1 MINIRI
7 SNEVF
12 RFLETIGAKYRQRGN
27 GIITFKNAD
36 EETVLE
42 YLGTYFLRSKIVSYL
57 VFNNLLENT
66 NYIEMIKN
74 KKEIKVL
81 DLGCGVAPEI
91 FGMLKAFINK
101 KFNYENFKFY
111 LLDSNPIMKKYFFKY
126 KYYFDIKNNFCT
138 NSTYLLYDFTSKEKF
153 SNGLKNLMESLKEK
167 FDVILNFNMINE
179 FYRTG
184 NKEENYRIFVEEMVK
199 YLNKDGLIFLT
210 DVCDKNN
217 DGRFFPIIMNQELKK
232 FYRNNKNYT
241 TLLPVQCNLNHNNCV
256 KNNVDCFTQINF
268 QIIRDFGF
276 GSMVYDNFK
285 TNYKIILENETASK
299 LINKKVSNNSKYLAA
314 ETSTGFN
321 VCENGKIE
329 KCMELTKNT
338 REGFFWSKYV

>member
-12 RFLETIGAKYRQRGN
+12 RFLETIGGKYKQRGG

-42 YLGTYFLRSKIVSYL
+42 YLGTYFVRSKVVSYL
-57 VFNNLLENT
+57 VFNNLIENT
-66 NYIEMIKN
+66 DYTEIIKN
-74 KKEIKVL
+74 KKELKIL
-81 DLGCGVAPEI
+81 DIGSGVAPEI
-91 FGMLKAFINK
+91 FGMIKAFINN

-111 LLDSNPIMKKYFFKY
+111 LIDSNPIMKKYFFKY
-126 KYYFDIKNNFCT
+126 KYYFDIKNNTST
-138 NSTYLLYDFTSKEKF
+138 NSTYLLYDFTSEEKF
-153 SNGLKNLMESLKEK
+153 SNRLKNLMESLKEK
-167 FDVILNFNMINE
+167 FDIILCFNMINE

-184 NKEENYRIFVEEMVK
+184 NKEENYRIFTEEMVK
-199 YLNKDGLIFLT
+199 YLNKDGVIFLT

-241 TLLPVQCNLNHNNCV
+241 TLLPVQCNLNHHNCV
-256 KNNVDCFTQINF
+256 NNNGDCFTQINF

-276 GSMVYDNFK
+276 GSMIYDSFK
-285 TNYKIILENETASK
+285 TNYKIILEKETALK
-299 LINKKVSNNSKYLAA
+299 LINKKVSDNSKFLAA
-314 ETSTGFN
+314 ETSSGFN
-321 VCENGKIE
+321 ICKNGKIE
-329 KCMELTKNT
+329 KCNELIKNT
-338 REGFFWSKYV
+338 KEGYFWSLYV